1 MIEVVEPGE
10 NYESISEDECSN
22 LKKPSSVYL
31 KGTKLGISISQNIV
45 NKMNGELKIQ
55 TMPGERTKYTITL

>member
-10 NYESISEDECSN
+10 NYESISEDEGSN
-22 LKKPSSVYL
+22 LEKPPSVYL